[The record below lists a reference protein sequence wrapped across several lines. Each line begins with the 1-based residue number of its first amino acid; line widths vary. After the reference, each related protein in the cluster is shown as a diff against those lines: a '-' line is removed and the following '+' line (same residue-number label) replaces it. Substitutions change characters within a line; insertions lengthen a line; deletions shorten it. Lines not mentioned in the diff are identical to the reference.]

1 MNKLAGLGAVG
12 GVMAGVFAIA
22 VLSLGGLLILRSP
35 QTAPISGAPVP
46 QAATPDSAVGDK
58 SAGAAVV
65 NLQAADSESE
75 NPGKGVAD
83 ASPDMPGT
91 PSAATRSDPPVAGD
105 VVIPSFDVVRAELDG
120 RTLIAGRAGAKMRVT
135 ILLDGL
141 DFAADVA
148 DSAGNFVTFV
158 TVPTGPRP
166 RTLSLRAEN
175 AGGEEAVSLQTVI
188 LAPSADIL
196 LADAGRAD
204 WVDQSQAPERSPQTE
219 GAAPSALA
227 DLPGAQPGTVDMNGP
242 VAVGVRAAG
251 PSDAVPL
258 PSEISAGLNA
268 DAPSADGARDV
279 REMAEKTAAA
289 QKTPVEPVGRG
300 EDVEPADE
308 AQRQSRPVA
317 TTGQAPELP
326 VRPVGA
332 GTAPLSII
340 ADNGAAITARGP
352 SGASAGAN
360 PAPEGV
366 RVQQGAAVPG
376 EPTIGAA
383 VPEGRTPANVVVADA
398 SPDERIALPP
408 RVLMADNQ
416 GIRVIQSPGDAPDVL
431 HSVAI
436 DSISYDA
443 LGGVVLAGR
452 GSSDRRGGDDP
463 ASADH
468 IRIYLDNAPVQTV
481 AVGPDGQWRAD
492 LPEIDARVYTLRVDE
507 IGGDGKVVSRA
518 ETPFKPEP
526 AETVAALAAAGVG
539 EAVDQR
545 SGNRQIAPGGAS
557 LALVTVQ
564 PGFTLWRIARE
575 NYGEGLLYVRVFE
588 ANADKIRDP
597 DLIYPGQIFTVPQ

>member
-65 NLQAADSESE
+65 NLQAAEDESE
-75 NPGKGVAD
+75 NPGKAVAD
-83 ASPDMPGT
+83 VSPDMPGT

-105 VVIPSFDVVRAELDG
+105 AVIPSFDVVRAEMDG

-135 ILLDGL
+135 IVLDGL

-204 WVDQSQAPERSPQTE
+204 WVDQTQAAERSPQTE

-227 DLPGAQPGTVDMNGP
+227 DLPGAQPEPVDMNGP

-251 PSDAVPL
+251 PSGAVPL

-279 REMAEKTAAA
+279 REMAK
-289 QKTPVEPVGRG
+289 KTPVAPVGRG
-300 EDVEPADE
+300 EDGEPADE
-308 AQRQSRPVA
+308 ALRQSRAVA

-326 VRPVGA
+326 VRPVGS
-332 GTAPLSII
+332 GTAPVSII
-340 ADNGAAITARGP
+340 ADNGAAMSARGP
-352 SGASAGAN
+352 SGASAEGN
-360 PAPEGV
+360 PAPESA

-376 EPTIGAA
+376 EPTNGAP
-383 VPEGRTPANVVVADA
+383 VPEGQTPANVVVADA

>member
-35 QTAPISGAPVP
+35 QTAPISGAPDP
-46 QAATPDSAVGDK
+46 QVATPDSAVGDK

-75 NPGKGVAD
+75 NPDKGVAD
-83 ASPDMPGT
+83 ASPDMPGA
-91 PSAATRSDPPVAGD
+91 PPAATRSDPPVAGA

-204 WVDQSQAPERSPQTE
+204 WDGQSQAPERSPQTE
-219 GAAPSALA
+219 GAARSAGA
-227 DLPGAQPGTVDMNGP
+227 DLPGAQPEPVDLNGP

-258 PSEISAGLNA
+258 PSEIDAGLKA
-268 DAPSADGARDV
+268 DALLADGAPGV
-279 REMAEKTAAA
+279 RQMAEE
-289 QKTPVEPVGRG
+289 TPVGSVGRG
-300 EDVEPADE
+300 EDGEPADE
-308 AQRQSRPVA
+308 ALRQSRAVA
-317 TTGQAPELP
+317 TTGQAPEPP
-326 VRPVGA
+326 VRPVGSD
-332 GTAPLSII
+332 TAPVSII
-340 ADNGAAITARGP
+340 SDNGAAMTARGP
-352 SGASAGAN
+352 SGASAGGN
-360 PAPEGV
+360 PAPENA

-376 EPTIGAA
+376 EPTNGAA
-383 VPEGRTPANVVVADA
+383 VPEGPTPANVVVADA

-539 EAVDQR
+539 EAADQR
-545 SGNRQIAPGGAS
+545 AGNRQIAPGGAS